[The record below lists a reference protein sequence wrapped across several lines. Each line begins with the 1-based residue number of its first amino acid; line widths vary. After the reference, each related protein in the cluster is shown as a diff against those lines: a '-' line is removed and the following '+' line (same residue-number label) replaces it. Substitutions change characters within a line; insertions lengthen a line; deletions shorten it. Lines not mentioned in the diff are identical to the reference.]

1 MEKETE
7 GKKNYVLIKL
17 PVKVENTEKAS
28 SLLGTENEIYN
39 KISSGKDLDFD
50 FFYNKLSLENC
61 FSNDIL
67 LKRKTYRNK
76 KDKNKKKYKYFIMG
90 KITNIM
96 QAFSLE
102 NFIYINEEKT
112 CLNDLEK
119 YIIKKEEYEKEEIGS
134 NENAKIVQ
142 NLIKKKYKDNNGNYE
157 KENVS
162 NFFKYFQPTNFANL
176 KNSSQNVPKLI
187 KNKFKIEQFNEG

>member
-7 GKKNYVLIKL
+7 GIKNYVLIKL

-157 KENVS
+157 EENIS

>member
-7 GKKNYVLIKL
+7 GIKNYVLIKL

-28 SLLGTENEIYN
+28 SLLGTEKEIYN

-102 NFIYINEEKT
+102 NYIYINEEKT
-112 CLNDLEK
+112 YLNDLEK

-157 KENVS
+157 EENIS

>member
-1 MEKETE
+1 MEKQTE
-7 GKKNYVLIKL
+7 GIKNYVLIKL

-28 SLLGTENEIYN
+28 SLLGTEKEIYN

-102 NFIYINEEKT
+102 NYIYINEEKT

-157 KENVS
+157 EENIS

>member
-7 GKKNYVLIKL
+7 VIKNYVLIKL

-28 SLLGTENEIYN
+28 SLLGTEKEIYN

-134 NENAKIVQ
+134 NENVKIVQ

-157 KENVS
+157 EENIS

>member
-7 GKKNYVLIKL
+7 GIKNYVLIKL

-28 SLLGTENEIYN
+28 SLLGTEKEIYN

-102 NFIYINEEKT
+102 NYIYINEEKT

-134 NENAKIVQ
+134 NENAKIVR

-157 KENVS
+157 EENIS

>member
-28 SLLGTENEIYN
+28 SLLGTEKEIYN

-76 KDKNKKKYKYFIMG
+76 KDKNKKKNKYFIMG

-102 NFIYINEEKT
+102 NYIYINEEKT

>member
-7 GKKNYVLIKL
+7 GIKNYVLIKL

-28 SLLGTENEIYN
+28 SLLGTEKEIYN

-102 NFIYINEEKT
+102 NYIYINEEKT

-157 KENVS
+157 EENIS

>member
-7 GKKNYVLIKL
+7 GIKNYVLVKL

-28 SLLGTENEIYN
+28 SLLGTEKEIYN

-102 NFIYINEEKT
+102 NYIYINEEKT

-119 YIIKKEEYEKEEIGS
+119 YIIKKEEYQKEEIGS
-134 NENAKIVQ
+134 NENSKIVQ

-157 KENVS
+157 EENIS

>member
-7 GKKNYVLIKL
+7 GIKNYVLVKL

-28 SLLGTENEIYN
+28 SLLGTEKEIYN

-102 NFIYINEEKT
+102 NYIYINEEKT

-119 YIIKKEEYEKEEIGS
+119 YIIKKEEYQKEEIGS

-157 KENVS
+157 EENIS

>member
-7 GKKNYVLIKL
+7 GIKNYVLIKL

-28 SLLGTENEIYN
+28 SLLGTEKEIYN

-50 FFYNKLSLENC
+50 FFYNKLALENC

-157 KENVS
+157 EENIS

>member
-7 GKKNYVLIKL
+7 GIKNYVLIKL

-28 SLLGTENEIYN
+28 SLLGTEKEIYN

-134 NENAKIVQ
+134 NENVKIVQ

-157 KENVS
+157 EENIS

>member
-7 GKKNYVLIKL
+7 GIKNYVLIKL

-28 SLLGTENEIYN
+28 SLLGTEKEIYN

-76 KDKNKKKYKYFIMG
+76 KDKNKKKNKYFIMG

-102 NFIYINEEKT
+102 NYIYINEEKT

-157 KENVS
+157 EENIS

>member
-1 MEKETE
+1 MDKETE
-7 GKKNYVLIKL
+7 GIKNYVLIKL

-28 SLLGTENEIYN
+28 SLLGTEKEIYN

-157 KENVS
+157 EENIS

>member
-1 MEKETE
+1 MDKETE

-28 SLLGTENEIYN
+28 SLLGTEKEIYN

-102 NFIYINEEKT
+102 NYIYINEEKT

-157 KENVS
+157 EENIS

>member
-1 MEKETE
+1 
-7 GKKNYVLIKL
+7 
-17 PVKVENTEKAS
+17 
-28 SLLGTENEIYN
+28 
-39 KISSGKDLDFD
+39 
-50 FFYNKLSLENC
+50 
-61 FSNDIL
+61 
-67 LKRKTYRNK
+67 
-76 KDKNKKKYKYFIMG
+76 MG

-157 KENVS
+157 EENIS